1 MGAGLLVVGLGSPC
15 AAAARGAVAASAA
28 DEGAAALDGERRAL
42 LGDDDAAAVKA
53 AKTLGARKSAAAT
66 DVLLEVLATGTT
78 PAVAEAVLGA
88 LGATADER
96 AWDTLGLY
104 AGHHNAAIRKAALR
118 GLTAMKGGKAPSA
131 DDAEPKGGDR
141 TSTLLVGALGDA
153 DAEVRAVAA
162 EVLAARGDRSGLS
175 RMMALLRDNE
185 PGVAEPLGVLATPA
199 LIPEIAELLGA
210 VNDDVLANTLGA
222 ALKRKDLAEPLRV
235 DVVRTLAKIGGV
247 TSTGILAD
255 FMATG
260 PGKSDKP
267 SKKEAQKVLDER
279 SRDR

>member
-1 MGAGLLVVGLGSPC
+1 VGAGLLVVSLDAPA
-15 AAAARGAVAASAA
+15 AAAARGAVAAPAA
-28 DEGAAALDGERRAL
+28 EEGAAALDGERRAL
-42 LGDDDAAAVKA
+42 LGDDDTAAVRA
-53 AKTLGARKSAAAT
+53 TKTLGTRKSGAAT
-66 DVLLEVLATGTT
+66 DALLEVLATGTT
-78 PAVAEAVLGA
+78 PQVAEAALGA
-88 LGATADER
+88 LGASPDEK
-96 AWDTLGLY
+96 AWDTLALY
-104 AGHHNAAIRKAALR
+104 AGHHNPAIRKAALR
-118 GLTAMKGGKAPSA
+118 ALTGMKGSKAA
-131 DDAEPKGGDR
+131 GAEDVEANRADR

-153 DAEVRAVAA
+153 DADVRAAAA

-185 PGVAEPLGVLATPA
+185 AGVSEPLGVLATPA
-199 LIPEIAELLGA
+199 LIPQIGELLGA
-210 VNDDVLANTLGA
+210 VNDEVLANTLGA
-222 ALKRKDLAEPLRV
+222 TLKRKDLAEPLRV
-235 DVVRTLAKIGGV
+235 DVVRTLAKIPGV

>member
-1 MGAGLLVVGLGSPC
+1 MGVGLLVVGLDSPA
-15 AAAARGAVAASAA
+15 AAAARGAVAAPAA
-28 DEGAAALDGERRAL
+28 EEGAAALDGERRAL
-42 LGDDDAAAVKA
+42 LGDDDNAAVKA
-53 AKTLGARKSAAAT
+53 AKTLGGRKSGAAT
-66 DVLLEVLATGTT
+66 DALLEVLSTGTT
-78 PAVAEAVLGA
+78 PAVAEAALGA
-88 LGATADER
+88 LGASADEK
-96 AWDTLGLY
+96 AWDTLALY
-104 AGHHNAAIRKAALR
+104 AGHHNPVLRKAALR
-118 GLTAMKGGKAPSA
+118 ALTGVKGSKGAGA
-131 DDAEPKGGDR
+131 EDAEARGADR

-153 DAEVRAVAA
+153 DADVRAAAA
-162 EVLAARGDRSGLS
+162 EVLAARGDRAGLS

-199 LIPEIAELLGA
+199 LIPQIGELLGA
-210 VNDDVLANTLGA
+210 VNDEVLANTLGS

-235 DVVRTLAKIGGV
+235 DVVRTLAKIAGV